1 MLKVLLI
8 TNLVIYSSIYI
19 TIRHFSFFGKI
30 TITYFRNVF
39 LVKTGTVKVNYC
51 EEKVRLVSSR

>member
-30 TITYFRNVF
+30 TIRHFKNVF

-51 EEKVRLVSSR
+51 EEKERLVSSR